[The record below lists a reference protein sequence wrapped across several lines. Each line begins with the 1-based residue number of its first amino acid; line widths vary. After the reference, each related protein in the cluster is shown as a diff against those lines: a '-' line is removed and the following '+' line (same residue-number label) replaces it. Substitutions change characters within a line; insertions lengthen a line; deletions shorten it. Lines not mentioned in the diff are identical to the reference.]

1 MEAYRTLLSPIQV
14 GTLTLKNRLITTSMS
29 PGLGYS
35 SKECAATPRMLHYL
49 EERAEGGVALIC
61 QSVFFYPRDEQG
73 TRNYFPSAF
82 DDSHIDNLKTMAD
95 VVHKHD
101 SLLCGQLGFVHWWR
115 RSPEEREKFWGV
127 SNVKIHRSLPDF
139 EIMSIED
146 IHLWQ
151 SQIANTARILK
162 AAGWDAVELMAG
174 VGGTLSRFM
183 SPATNNRTDEYGGS
197 VENRCRMVVETIE
210 AVRRATGDDFPIL
223 IRWSPVEFIP
233 GGNDIEDA
241 KQIVPILEKAGV
253 AWHNLQVGWHES
265 SVPLTT
271 KDVEDGHW
279 AWISEELKKTA
290 TVPVVTGYRETDPD
304 VMEQVLAAG
313 KADIIGGL
321 RYSIADPF
329 FAKKLSEGK
338 PQEVNRCICCCRCLD
353 DVVSAGKPLEFC
365 SVNPRL
371 GAELDEA
378 VEPVAP
384 EKRKT
389 VLVAGSGPAG
399 LAAATTAADRGHK
412 VILCE
417 RGPRV
422 GGCLVM
428 SSMFSP
434 MYARLLDYYKGQLAK
449 RPSIEVRLNCPVT
462 PELVKQ
468 ESPDSVII
476 ATGGAPVDAHVPGA
490 DGKNVVSSHDF
501 LEMLNGKPPKKPG
514 IINKVMWNGGAW
526 FLRFAYSTELVKK
539 LMVMPWPFGKRVA
552 VIGGGLPGCELSTL
566 LIDKGRTVSII
577 EEKKKVGYNV
587 GASERFHMTSH
598 LKKSDATE
606 LLPLTKVSSI
616 TEKGVNV
623 VREDGSG
630 QFIPADTVAVTLG
643 LASDTTLGE
652 AIAEIVPDT
661 IMVGD
666 CHNPRLMADA
676 TKEGYRAAMSL

>member
-1 MEAYRTLLSPIQV
+1 METYSKLLSPIQV
-14 GTLTLKNRLITTSMS
+14 GPLTLRNRLITTSMS

-35 SKECAATPRMLHYL
+35 SKDCEATPRMLSYL
-49 EERAEGGVALIC
+49 EERAEGGTALIC

-82 DDSHIDNLKTMAD
+82 DDAHIENLRTMAD
-95 VVHKHD
+95 AVHKHGA
-101 SLLCGQLGFVHWWR
+101 LLCGQLGFVHWWR

-127 SNVKIHRSLPDF
+127 SNVKIHKSLPDF
-139 EIMSIED
+139 EVMSVDD
-146 IHLWQ
+146 IHLLE
-151 SQIANTARILK
+151 SQIANAARILK
-162 AAGWDAVELMAG
+162 AAGWDAVEVMAG

-197 VENRCRMVVETIE
+197 LENRCRIVVETID
-210 AVRRATGDDFPIL
+210 AIRQATSQDFPIL

-233 GGNDIEDA
+233 GGNEIEDA

-253 AWHNLQVGWHES
+253 CWHNLQVGWHES

-279 AWISEELKKTA
+279 AWISEELKKVS
-290 TVPVVTGYRETDPD
+290 TVPVVTGYRETDPN
-304 VMEQVLAAG
+304 VMERVLEEG

-321 RYSIADPF
+321 RYNIADPH
-329 FAKKLSEGK
+329 FAKKLAEGA
-338 PQEVNRCICCCRCLD
+338 PEDINRCVCCCRCLD

-371 GAELDEA
+371 GAELDDP

-399 LAAATTAADRGHK
+399 MAAATTAADRGHK

-417 RGPRV
+417 RGPRI

-434 MYARLLDYYKGQLAK
+434 MYGRLLDYYKGQIAK
-449 RPSIEVRLNCPVT
+449 RPSIKVRLNCEVT
-462 PELVKQ
+462 PEMVRHMK
-468 ESPDSVII
+468 PDAVIV
-476 ATGGAPVDAHVPGA
+476 ATGGVPVDIDVPGA

-501 LEMLNGKPPKKPG
+501 LEMLNGTPPKKPG
-514 IINKVMWNGGAW
+514 LVNKVMWNGGAA
-526 FLRFAYSTELVKK
+526 FLRFAYSPEFVKK
-539 LMVMPWPFGKRVA
+539 LMFMPWPFGKRVA

-566 LIDKGRTVSII
+566 LMEKGRTLSVI
-577 EEKKKVGYNV
+577 EERKKVGYNV
-587 GASERFHMTSH
+587 GASERFHMTSR
-598 LKKSDATE
+598 LKKSDAVN

-616 TEKGVNV
+616 TEEGVNV
-623 VREDGSG
+623 VRDDGTD
-630 QFIPADTVAVTLG
+630 QFVPADTIAVTLG
-643 LASDTTLGE
+643 LAPDPALGE
-652 AIAEIVPDT
+652 AIAQIVPET
-661 IMVGD
+661 TLVGD
-666 CHNPRLMADA
+666 CREPRLMADA
-676 TKEGYRAAMSL
+676 TKEGYRAAMAL